1 MVNEKNNVIPL
12 LKYRSIF
19 ISDIHLGSKGCQ
31 AEQLLDFLKNTRSD
45 YLYEKHDMELKCFMY
60 QEIMM
65 SLLENLCQ

>member
-1 MVNEKNNVIPL
+1 MVSEKNNVIPL

-45 YLYEKHDMELKCFMY
+45 YLYLVGDIIDGWRLKNSRWSFASY
-60 QEIMM
+60 LQR
-65 SLLENLCQ
+65 